1 MITFLDLLIIVSMV
15 LIAASLLSVVLM
27 FLVKNRKI
35 RLVCLG
41 LVSALGLYVGY
52 KGGLMDNLL
61 IKISDIF
68 QSIPQMV
75 LIIIIVAAVL
85 VVAGGA
91 CASTE
96 QARDAQDAVS
106 SMPCPRC
113 GAVGDWAVL
122 HKLKDCTDFY
132 CANCKVIVW
141 TKAEENNS
149 ILHTNNNSYYPMT
162 P

>member
-1 MITFLDLLIIVSMV
+1 MKNLKPEMIEKAKEAKSAEELLELAKENNVEMTADEAATYFAQLNPKSGELDDDDL
-15 LIAASLLSVVLM
+15 
-27 FLVKNRKI
+27 
-35 RLVCLG
+35 
-41 LVSALGLYVGY
+41 
-52 KGGLMDNLL
+52 DN
-61 IKISDIF
+61 
-68 QSIPQMV
+68 
-75 LIIIIVAAVL
+75 
-85 VVAGGA
+85 VAGGA
-91 CASTE
+91 CARTE

-141 TKAEENNS
+141 TYAEENNS
-149 ILHTNNNSYYPMT
+149 ILHTNNEFYYPMT

>member
-1 MITFLDLLIIVSMV
+1 MHNISPNLIEKAKDAGSAEELLEIAKENNVEMTAEEAATYFAQLNPKSGELDDDDL
-15 LIAASLLSVVLM
+15 
-27 FLVKNRKI
+27 
-35 RLVCLG
+35 
-41 LVSALGLYVGY
+41 
-52 KGGLMDNLL
+52 DN
-61 IKISDIF
+61 
-68 QSIPQMV
+68 
-75 LIIIIVAAVL
+75 
-85 VVAGGA
+85 VAGGA
-91 CASTE
+91 CARTE
-96 QARDAQDAVS
+96 QANNAQDAVS

>member
-1 MITFLDLLIIVSMV
+1 MKNLKPEMIEKAKEAKNAEELLELAKANGVEMTAGEAKTYFAQLNPTSGELSDDDLD
-15 LIAASLLSVVLM
+15 A
-27 FLVKNRKI
+27 
-35 RLVCLG
+35 
-41 LVSALGLYVGY
+41 
-52 KGGLMDNLL
+52 
-61 IKISDIF
+61 
-68 QSIPQMV
+68 
-75 LIIIIVAAVL
+75 
-85 VVAGGA
+85 VAGGA
-91 CASTE
+91 CARTE

-149 ILHTNNNSYYPMT
+149 ILHTNNEFYYPMT

>member
-1 MITFLDLLIIVSMV
+1 MENFNAEMIEKAKAAKSAEE
-15 LIAASLLSVVLM
+15 LIALAKESGVEM
-27 FLVKNRKI
+27 T
-35 RLVCLG
+35 
-41 LVSALGLYVGY
+41 A
-52 KGGLMDNLL
+52 DE
-61 IKISDIF
+61 
-68 QSIPQMV
+68 
-75 LIIIIVAAVL
+75 AATCFAQL
-85 VVAGGA
+85 NPKSGELNDDDLDAVAGGA
-91 CASTE
+91 CARTE

-149 ILHTNNNSYYPMT
+149 ILHTNNNFYYPMT

>member
-1 MITFLDLLIIVSMV
+1 MTLCEELYFEIYLSGEKFELKRMINYLKSGELDDDDLDAVS
-15 LIAASLLSVVLM
+15 
-27 FLVKNRKI
+27 
-35 RLVCLG
+35 
-41 LVSALGLYVGY
+41 
-52 KGGLMDNLL
+52 
-61 IKISDIF
+61 
-68 QSIPQMV
+68 
-75 LIIIIVAAVL
+75 
-85 VVAGGA
+85 GGA
-91 CASTE
+91 CARTE

-149 ILHTNNNSYYPMT
+149 ILHTNNNFYYPMT